1 MKMNINFEYYKIFY
15 MIAKNKNIT
24 KAANEL
30 HISQP
35 AISRMLKTMEEQ
47 INTKLFI
54 RKTKGVILT
63 HEGNALYR
71 LISNNIDNII
81 KAENDFS
88 KLINN
93 NNLKIAIDKNYLNYL
108 ISNKKL
114 DNILKNN
121 INITFINTND
131 FDLLN
136 NQLSNNLID
145 FAFISDSNNYQF
157 NDNIKFK
164 KLEELHL
171 IFASKEKNNFNKP
184 IVLLNNN
191 KIKEICNKYILNENI
206 KYSNIIIVDDYD
218 NIYPLINKGYANGFV
233 FNEFIENQ
241 LQNKIIYKISE
252 KNIYKINIGILY
264 NINNENKIQKYFNT
278 NTIK

>member
-63 HEGNALYR
+63 LEGNELYR

-81 KAENDFS
+81 KAENNFS
-88 KLINN
+88 KIINN

-108 ISNKKL
+108 ISSKKI

-121 INITFINTND
+121 INITFINTNN

>member
-15 MIAKNKNIT
+15 IIAKNRNIT

-47 INTKLFI
+47 LNTKLFI

-63 HEGNALYR
+63 QEGNELYR
-71 LISNNIDNII
+71 LISNNNDNII

-88 KLINN
+88 KIINN
-93 NNLKIAIDKNYLNYL
+93 NNLKVAIDKNYLNYL
-108 ISNKKL
+108 ISNKKI
-114 DNILKNN
+114 DNILTNN
-121 INITFINTND
+121 TNITFINTND

-145 FAFISDSNNYQF
+145 FAFILNSNNYQF

-171 IFASKEKNNFNKP
+171 IFISKEKNNFNKP
-184 IVLLNNN
+184 IVLLNNK
-191 KIKEICNKYILNENI
+191 KIKEICNKYIQE
-206 KYSNIIIVDDYD
+206 KNIISTNIITVDDYD
-218 NIYPLINKGYANGFV
+218 NIYPLITNGYANGFA
-233 FNEFIENQ
+233 FKEFIQ
-241 LQNKIIYKISE
+241 DKLQNKILYEISSS
-252 KNIYKINIGILY
+252 NIYTINIGILY
-264 NINNENKIQKYFNT
+264 NENNENKIQEYFN
-278 NTIK
+278 K